1 VTARVSLTPAARQRL
16 TMTPAMHF
24 ALRILR
30 MSTPDLVAEIA
41 REAGENPFLSFARH
55 GAGPRSSF
63 DVALET
69 VAARPSLG
77 ESLRSQIG
85 AMVLPPALRAL
96 AEYLTGELREDGYLD
111 SSVEEIAGFANV
123 PPAQVEE
130 ALAVLQR
137 CEPTGVGARDLAEC
151 LALQLGDHGI
161 ARPLADEVVAR
172 LPLFAARRW
181 AALSADLGLPR
192 DQLTGIASA
201 LRELKPEPVL
211 APAAPVP
218 VLVPDLIVERQRSGA
233 FAVRLGREA
242 LPALSLDRGLLA
254 RVEGSADPFV
264 AERRERARRLIRA
277 VRARGRTLL
286 RIGERLVHDQPRFF
300 AEGPETLAPCR
311 RQDLAADLGLHP
323 ATVGRAVAG
332 KALLAGGVLYPLS
345 MFFSTALPGREGG
358 EISAHSV
365 RIAIRRLIDAEPPGA
380 PMTDDRICERLR
392 EDGVDISRRTV
403 AKYRQCMRIPS
414 SSERRRRKG

>member
-1 VTARVSLTPAARQRL
+1 MTARVTLKQEARQRL
-16 TMTPAMHF
+16 ALTPAMHF

-30 MSTPDLVAEIA
+30 MPAPDLVTEIA
-41 REAGENPFLSFARH
+41 REVGENPFLRFARG

-77 ESLRSQIG
+77 EALRSQIG
-85 AMVLPPALRAL
+85 TMILPPGLRAL
-96 AEYLTGELREDGYLD
+96 AEYLTGALREDGYLD
-111 SSVEEIAGFANV
+111 STVEEIAGLTSV
-123 PPAQVEE
+123 PQARVED

-137 CEPTGVGARDLAEC
+137 CEPTGVGARDLAES

-181 AALSADLGLPR
+181 ATLSAELGLSR
-192 DQLTGIASA
+192 DALTRIAAS
-201 LRELKPEPVL
+201 LRELKPEPVI
-211 APAAPVP
+211 APAAPAG
-218 VLVPDLIVERQRSGA
+218 VLLPDLIVERQRSGA
-233 FAVRLGREA
+233 LVVRLGREA
-242 LPALSLDRGLLA
+242 LPVLSLDRALLA

-264 AERRERARRLIRA
+264 AERRERARRLIQA

-300 AEGPETLAPCR
+300 AEGPEHLAPRR

-323 ATVGRAVAG
+323 ATIGRAIAG

-345 MFFSTALPGREGG
+345 TFFSTALPGREGG

-365 RIAIRRLIDAEPPGA
+365 RIAMRRLIDAEPPAA
-380 PMTDDRICERLR
+380 PMTDQAICEHLR